1 MLPSP
6 PPPPCPTAGRAV
18 AGRATLAALVAAAWL
33 AAPASARADEHAHHH
48 PPPAAPVD
56 GPDAGLAAGVSL
68 EAVLER
74 VLSRHPALHEASA
87 RTAAEQARAGAAGRL
102 PAPALEAQLYQAP
115 LDRPAEWGRAN
126 MLMLG
131 VRQGLPPPGLR
142 EARARAARAVADA
155 GREGVGARRLELAAQ
170 ARKAFAAYAHAARE
184 EEVHLQH
191 VDLNQQIVSL
201 ARGRFEAGRMSK
213 RDLLRTTYE
222 LARLHADVAGVEAQ
236 SRATRALLN
245 TLMARDPD
253 APLGPPVA
261 STSSSPSATA
271 EPPHP
276 GPLPHLAGR
285 EGAHSAATSTPPPEP
300 GTYAHAATHAPP
312 LAALDERLAARPDL
326 VAAARR
332 VDEREAMLAGERRE
346 AAWPELMVGA
356 TYGYMPVDGIHT
368 YTLTLGAT
376 LPWLWGGR
384 APLVEAAARDLE
396 AERRA
401 LELMT
406 RAARYEVR
414 EAAARLAAAR
424 EQHEILDRELEPQAR
439 RDAEAARLEF
449 LTGQGEAV
457 AALEALHMLLT
468 VRVERSR
475 ALLLA
480 EEAAADLDRAAGLP
494 PLPSPGARP

>member
-1 MLPSP
+1 
-6 PPPPCPTAGRAV
+6 
-18 AGRATLAALVAAAWL
+18 
-33 AAPASARADEHAHHH
+33 
-48 PPPAAPVD
+48 
-56 GPDAGLAAGVSL
+56 
-68 EAVLER
+68 
-74 VLSRHPALHEASA
+74 
-87 RTAAEQARAGAAGRL
+87 
-102 PAPALEAQLYQAP
+102 
-115 LDRPAEWGRAN
+115 
-126 MLMLG
+126 
-131 VRQGLPPPGLR
+131 
-142 EARARAARAVADA
+142 
-155 GREGVGARRLELAAQ
+155 
-170 ARKAFAAYAHAARE
+170 
-184 EEVHLQH
+184 
-191 VDLNQQIVSL
+191 
-201 ARGRFEAGRMSK
+201 
-213 RDLLRTTYE
+213 
-222 LARLHADVAGVEAQ
+222 
-236 SRATRALLN
+236 
-245 TLMARDPD
+245 
-253 APLGPPVA
+253 
-261 STSSSPSATA
+261 
-271 EPPHP
+271 
-276 GPLPHLAGR
+276 
-285 EGAHSAATSTPPPEP
+285 
-300 GTYAHAATHAPP
+300 
-312 LAALDERLAARPDL
+312 
-326 VAAARR
+326 
-332 VDEREAMLAGERRE
+332 
-346 AAWPELMVGA
+346 MVGA